1 MAWKPF
7 SKVIPDY
14 LDVLENGDVYSL
26 PKDGSVSFPLRVA
39 AYLTFVPDEV
49 KVERELVLKTL
60 DILIDEGVDFTRKDP
75 LKNQSPIDFLR
86 KMGEDK
92 MADYILNR
100 SLNSAT
106 EAVAFEKINKQRIK
120 EALSK
125 VGTFIKNAA
134 TKPTEWVTKAAG
146 KVMTP
151 AASMAVGGRDNLK
164 RIQNEVKEA
173 KKPVKI
179 NEADYK
185 PTTSSPEELNKKVKE
200 YKTASEKEM
209 FIRNALD
216 EKLGSESRTL
226 FARALAKE
234 SNPFTSNLYAM
245 ISKFLT
251 IKDKTGN
258 PLCPICPEAT
268 KIILSDRYSEIVDIF
283 KRDLSGLY
291 PLDNKDG
298 PGMEQLKVIAFY
310 CMRGWDTDNLRTVD
324 GKWMTAGNMKKVV
337 NKLSVSTGKAKY
349 GSTDPTEIAKWLKRV
364 IGPAFKLD
372 EISEKDALSFIKGF
386 GVEFPK
392 NAKLTSVFITKTP
405 KYSGTPFEN
414 LKSELQR
421 YEKEG
426 KR

>member
-7 SKVIPDY
+7 SKVILDY

-26 PKDGSVSFPLRVA
+26 PKDGSVSFPLRVV

-106 EAVAFEKINKQRIK
+106 EAVAFEKINKQKIK

-125 VGTFIKNAA
+125 VGTFIKKAA

-179 NEADYK
+179 NEADYE
-185 PTTSSPEELNKKVKE
+185 PIAGASPEELNRKVKE
-200 YKTASEKEM
+200 YKTVSEKEM
-209 FIRNALD
+209 FIRKSLD

-226 FARALAKE
+226 FAKALAKYSE
-234 SNPFTSNLYAM
+234 PFTSSLYELTE
-245 ISKFLT
+245 KF
-251 IKDKTGN
+251 
-258 PLCPICPEAT
+258 
-268 KIILSDRYSEIVDIF
+268 VDIST
-283 KRDLSGLY
+283 SGGKPLY
-291 PLDNKDG
+291 PLCSTAVKIITSNRYSGIIDILKTDTSGLHPLGNEDG
-298 PGMEQLKVIAFY
+298 AGMKQLKVIAFY
-310 CMRGWDTDNLRTVD
+310 CQKGFDTDNLRKG
-324 GKWMTAGNMKKVV
+324 GKWMSVENMKKVV
-337 NKLSVSTGKAKY
+337 STINPNGGKKARY
-349 GSTDPTEIAKWLKRV
+349 GSASSEELKEWLKGLGLSLDGEV
-364 IGPAFKLD
+364 DEDMVLGLLEGIGVK
-372 EISEKDALSFIKGF
+372 
-386 GVEFPK
+386 FPEGS
-392 NAKLTSVFITKTP
+392 LTSVFIAKAP
-405 KYSGTPFEN
+405 KYSGQGLNTN
-414 LKSELQR
+414 LMAELKR
-421 YEKEG
+421 YEKES
-426 KR
+426 KRG